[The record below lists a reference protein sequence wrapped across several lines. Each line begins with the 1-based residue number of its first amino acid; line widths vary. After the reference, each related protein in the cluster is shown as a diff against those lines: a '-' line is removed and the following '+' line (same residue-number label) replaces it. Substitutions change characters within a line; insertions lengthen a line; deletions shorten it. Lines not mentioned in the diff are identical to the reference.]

1 MLEVCP
7 HESLHEMLI
16 RRTRL
21 EEIEVQCLAKQII
34 AVLLFLR
41 SKRIIHRDLKLGNIL
56 LGQNMEVK
64 LCDFGLAV

>member
-7 HESLHEMLI
+7 HESLHEMLT